1 MTDAAPLV
9 FERVSRWYGPVI
21 ALNDVT
27 VSVGPGVVG
36 LLGPNGAGK
45 STFLRLAAGQLAP
58 SQGSVRVFGQP
69 AWGTP
74 AIFHRIGLAPDEGGF
89 WEHVTGLD
97 FVSSLLRLYGYSEE
111 EAKRRAAEALAQ
123 MHLDP
128 VQNRRVGGYS
138 KGMRQRLKL
147 AQAIAHDPDLLL
159 LDEPLTGLDPVNR
172 RQVIDRVKAL
182 GRAGKTVL
190 VSSHVLHEVEAM
202 TRSIVLIHKGR
213 IAAFG
218 EVGEIRAL
226 LDQHPHSVAVRAR
239 DPRAL
244 ARALVGSPHVLSV
257 RFAADGEWLTLE
269 TPQPDAFYAAL
280 TEHAPEHGVREMFA
294 LDDDLESVF
303 RYLVKE

>member
-1 MTDAAPLV
+1 MTAAAPLA

-27 VSVGPGVVG
+27 VNVGPGVVG

-58 SQGSVRVFGQP
+58 SQGAVRVFGQS

-74 AIFHRIGLAPDEGGF
+74 EIFHRVGLAPDEGGF
-89 WEHVTGLD
+89 WDHVTGLD
-97 FVSSLLRLYGYSEE
+97 FVASLLRLYGYSEE
-111 EAKRRAAEALAQ
+111 ESEKRGEDALAQ
-123 MHLDP
+123 MQLES
-128 VQNRRVGGYS
+128 VQHRRVGGYS
-138 KGMRQRLKL
+138 KGMKQRLKL

-159 LDEPLTGLDPVNR
+159 LDEPLTGLDPLNR

-190 VSSHVLHEVEAM
+190 VSSHVLPEVEAM
-202 TRSIVLIHKGR
+202 TRSIVLINKGR

-226 LDQHPHSVAVRAR
+226 LDQHPHSVAVRAH

-244 ARALVGSPHVLSV
+244 ARALVGFPHVLSV
-257 RFAADGEWLTLE
+257 RFAADGEWLTFE
-269 TPQPDAFYAAL
+269 TAQPEAFYAAL
-280 TEHAPEHGVREMFA
+280 TEHAPEHGVSEMFA

-303 RYLVKE
+303 RYLVKD